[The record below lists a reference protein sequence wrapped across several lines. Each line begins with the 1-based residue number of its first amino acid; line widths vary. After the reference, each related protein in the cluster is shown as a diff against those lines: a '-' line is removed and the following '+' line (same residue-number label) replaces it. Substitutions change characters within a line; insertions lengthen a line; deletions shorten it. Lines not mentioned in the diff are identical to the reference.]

1 MDKKLLIL
9 ISILTVFYL
18 FFKDKEYTKSEIVLG
33 GSIPKTGIL
42 KQWGESVLIGANSY
56 FNYANEKN
64 LIPNRKIKY
73 ITYDDK
79 YEPKLTANNTKK
91 LLYQD
96 EAFALFGYV
105 GTSTVKNI
113 LNLLL
118 EENIPFISPF
128 TGASFLR
135 EPQEKNFINFRASYA
150 QEIEAIIKHL
160 HYNKKISK
168 FAVFYQNDDFGEE
181 GYVAVIKSLKK
192 RELKLIAEGSY
203 KRNTLSIGHAFN
215 EIKDA
220 KPQAIIMIGANK
232 ENTLFI
238 KKAKHNSNF
247 KDTLFCNISFGDAN
261 AMINELGENTDNLI
275 FSQVVPNYNDI
286 SIPVVKE
293 YHKVV
298 SKYYK
303 DFKPGFISLE
313 AYLSAKIIVTGLEN
327 VKGSLTRKRFL
338 ETMEHL
344 PKNILKGIP
353 INLKNRQY
361 LNNIYLFTYKNN
373 RFEEIKK

>member
-1 MDKKLLIL
+1 
-9 ISILTVFYL
+9 
-18 FFKDKEYTKSEIVLG
+18 
-33 GSIPKTGIL
+33 
-42 KQWGESVLIGANSY
+42 
-56 FNYANEKN
+56 
-64 LIPNRKIKY
+64 
-73 ITYDDK
+73 
-79 YEPKLTANNTKK
+79 
-91 LLYQD
+91 
-96 EAFALFGYV
+96 
-105 GTSTVKNI
+105 
-113 LNLLL
+113 
-118 EENIPFISPF
+118 
-128 TGASFLR
+128 
-135 EPQEKNFINFRASYA
+135 
-150 QEIEAIIKHL
+150 
-160 HYNKKISK
+160 
-168 FAVFYQNDDFGEE
+168 
-181 GYVAVIKSLKK
+181 
-192 RELKLIAEGSY
+192 
-203 KRNTLSIGHAFN
+203 
-215 EIKDA
+215 
-220 KPQAIIMIGANK
+220 MIGANK

-238 KKAKHNSNF
+238 KKAKHNNNF

-293 YHKVV
+293 YHEVV

>member
-1 MDKKLLIL
+1 MAKRLFIL
-9 ISILTVFYL
+9 ISILTILYL
-18 FFKDKEYTKSEIVLG
+18 FFKDKEYRNPEIVLG
-33 GSIPKTGIL
+33 SSIPKTGIV
-42 KQWGESVLIGANSY
+42 KEWGHSVIIGASSY
-56 FNYANEKN
+56 FNYANDNN
-64 LIPNRKIKY
+64 LIPNRTIKY

-79 YEPKLTANNTKK
+79 YEPKLTASNTTK

-118 EENIPFISPF
+118 EDNIPFIAPF

-135 EPQEKNFINFRASYA
+135 KSNEKNFINFRASYA
-150 QEIEAIIKHL
+150 QEIEAIIKYL
-160 HYNKKISK
+160 HYTKKITR

-181 GYVAVIKSLKK
+181 GYVSVIKSLKK
-192 RELKLIAEGSY
+192 RKLKLIAEGSY

-220 KPQAIIMIGANK
+220 SPQAIIMIGANK
-232 ENTLFI
+232 ANTLFI
-238 KKAKHNSNF
+238 KKAKNNENF

-261 AMINELGENTDNLI
+261 AMIDELKDNTNNLI
-275 FSQVVPNYNDI
+275 FSQVVPDYNDT

-293 YHKVV
+293 YHEIV

-313 AYLSAKIIVTGLEN
+313 AYLSAKIIVTGLQHVN
-327 VKGSLTRKRFL
+327 GSLTRRRFL
-338 ETMEHL
+338 KTMQHIPNNTL
-344 PKNILKGIP
+344 DGIP
-353 INLKNRQY
+353 IDLKNNQY
-361 LNNIYLFTYKNN
+361 LNTVYLFTYKNN
-373 RFEEIKK
+373 KFKEIKK

>member
-1 MDKKLLIL
+1 MAKRLFIL
-9 ISILTVFYL
+9 ISILTVLYL
-18 FFKDKEYTKSEIVLG
+18 FFKDKEYRDTQIVLG
-33 GSIPKTGIL
+33 GSIPKTGIV
-42 KQWGESVLIGANSY
+42 KEWGKSVLIGANAY
-56 FNYANEKN
+56 FNYANENN

-96 EAFALFGYV
+96 NAFALFGYV

-118 EENIPFISPF
+118 EDNIPFIAPF

-135 EPQEKNFINFRASYA
+135 KSHENNFINFRASYE
-150 QEIEAIIKHL
+150 QEIESIIKYL
-160 HYNKKISK
+160 HYSKKITR

-181 GYVAVIKSLKK
+181 GYVSVIKSLKK

-220 KPQAIIMIGANK
+220 SPQAIIMIGANK
-232 ENTLFI
+232 ANTLFI
-238 KKAKHNSNF
+238 KKAKHNKNF
-247 KDTLFCNISFGDAN
+247 KNTLFCNISFGDAN
-261 AMINELGENTDNLI
+261 AMIDELGENTNNLI
-275 FSQVVPNYNDI
+275 FSEVVPDYNDT
-286 SIPVVKE
+286 SIPIVKE
-293 YHKVV
+293 YHKIV

-313 AYLSAKIIVTGLEN
+313 AYLSAKIIVTGLKN
-327 VKGSLTRKRFL
+327 VNGSLTRRRFL
-338 ETMEHL
+338 KTMKFI
-344 PKNILKGIP
+344 PKDTLKGIP
-353 INLKNRQY
+353 INLKNKQY
-361 LNNIYLFTYKNN
+361 LNNVYLFTYKNN
-373 RFEEIKK
+373 KFEEIKK